1 MSKNSEHIIPLSY
14 KTFEEAFKEANR
26 IRSSY
31 SNAEFIVKVVK
42 SPYGGYNVN
51 TIPIDIAM
59 LSFSTSMNYD

>member
-1 MSKNSEHIIPLSY
+1 MNKNSKHIIPMSY
-14 KTFEEAFKEANR
+14 KSFEEAFKEANR

-31 SNAEFIVKVVK
+31 SNSEFVVKVVK

-59 LSFSTSMNYD
+59 SSFTTSMNYD